1 MMNWR
6 LKLISVSVILAV
18 VFVLH
23 IRLVRFST
31 TVSRG
36 ALDAVICIGKVIR
49 LNTTEDIDQIVS
61 LQITSG
67 RFRGQ
72 TIDFNNKKIGRI
84 FSDRDFFIGNRV
96 FLEIPL
102 RSKDQ
107 QTVTSV
113 QLLERFRTPFLLY
126 LAGIF
131 SCLMVLVGGLKGIRA
146 LLALCASAMVVF
158 FILLPLLVKG
168 YNPITVALAISAL
181 LTVLT
186 FVFITGLSRKVVS
199 GVIGTLGGLA
209 AVGILSVICQRAMYF
224 TGLAEEFG
232 YLELGIALWRTPAS
246 HGWNFHGIL
255 VAGMILGAVGAMMDV
270 AMSISSAVYEVKTV
284 NPRVTVHQAISAGMN
299 VGRDVMGTMADTLI
313 FAYLGADIITLL
325 LPRIEFPEVGVSYPF
340 LRLINDEATAV
351 SLIQAIVGTIGLV
364 LTVPITAVVA
374 GLSTR
379 WAMPAD
385 DDDRAGPA
393 GAVGIVQE
401 PAEIGTGHNIP
412 YLVPIALMVVIGLT
426 FLLQHRIQREAAA
439 ISTFTGSEGEILST
453 SEYVKG
459 RILRRLEQNTS
470 SNARQNDILE
480 IKVMSG
486 MYKGQQMVVRNI
498 ITPNMPLLSI
508 PAEPGDIVLC
518 RLGGTPDQVGLVKQ
532 VQEYGRDR
540 FLIWML
546 GLMLICV
553 ILVGRDEG
561 VRTVCALV
569 GAGIVVYF
577 FMLPL
582 IADGKPPVLIV
593 TLSSGMIAFCS
604 LVFVIGPS
612 RKTFSAVLGTM
623 GGVMTSAVI
632 VIAAQQFLHF
642 SGMEDAIAVD
652 IVEALQTPPFNF
664 QQLLLAGMLIGLL
677 GVAVDGAI
685 EVSSSMEEIRRANPS
700 MSNWKLIASGMN
712 VGTDILGT
720 MVNTLVFAYLGV
732 RLLLLMAV
740 ASPDL
745 QLFQYPPVELLSVG
759 MMSAEILRILAGTL
773 GLVLTIPITALI
785 SGFWNWRAVGRTKGR
800 VGKRA

>member
-1 MMNWR
+1 
-6 LKLISVSVILAV
+6 
-18 VFVLH
+18 
-23 IRLVRFST
+23 
-31 TVSRG
+31 
-36 ALDAVICIGKVIR
+36 
-49 LNTTEDIDQIVS
+49 
-61 LQITSG
+61 
-67 RFRGQ
+67 
-72 TIDFNNKKIGRI
+72 
-84 FSDRDFFIGNRV
+84 
-96 FLEIPL
+96 
-102 RSKDQ
+102 
-107 QTVTSV
+107 
-113 QLLERFRTPFLLY
+113 
-126 LAGIF
+126 
-131 SCLMVLVGGLKGIRA
+131 
-146 LLALCASAMVVF
+146 
-158 FILLPLLVKG
+158 
-168 YNPITVALAISAL
+168 
-181 LTVLT
+181 
-186 FVFITGLSRKVVS
+186 
-199 GVIGTLGGLA
+199 
-209 AVGILSVICQRAMYF
+209 
-224 TGLAEEFG
+224 
-232 YLELGIALWRTPAS
+232 
-246 HGWNFHGIL
+246 
-255 VAGMILGAVGAMMDV
+255 
-270 AMSISSAVYEVKTV
+270 
-284 NPRVTVHQAISAGMN
+284 
-299 VGRDVMGTMADTLI
+299 MGTMADTLI

-385 DDDRAGPA
+385 DDDR
-393 GAVGIVQE
+393 VGQAEALDIVQE
-401 PAEIGTGHNIP
+401 PAEIDIGHNIP
-412 YLVPIALMVVIGLT
+412 YLVPIALVVVISLT

-439 ISTFTGSEGEILST
+439 ISTFTGSEGEILSK

-470 SNARQNDILE
+470 SNARQNHILE
-480 IKVMSG
+480 IEVMSG

-498 ITPNMPLLSI
+498 VNPNMPLLSI

-561 VRTVCALV
+561 VRTVCALA
-569 GAGIVVYF
+569 GAGIVIYF

-623 GGVMTSAVI
+623 GGVMASAVI

-745 QLFQYPPVELLSVG
+745 QLFQYPLVELLSVG

-785 SGFWNWRAVGRTKGR
+785 SGFWNWRAVGQTKGS

>member
-1 MMNWR
+1 
-6 LKLISVSVILAV
+6 
-18 VFVLH
+18 
-23 IRLVRFST
+23 
-31 TVSRG
+31 
-36 ALDAVICIGKVIR
+36 
-49 LNTTEDIDQIVS
+49 
-61 LQITSG
+61 
-67 RFRGQ
+67 
-72 TIDFNNKKIGRI
+72 
-84 FSDRDFFIGNRV
+84 
-96 FLEIPL
+96 
-102 RSKDQ
+102 
-107 QTVTSV
+107 
-113 QLLERFRTPFLLY
+113 
-126 LAGIF
+126 
-131 SCLMVLVGGLKGIRA
+131 
-146 LLALCASAMVVF
+146 
-158 FILLPLLVKG
+158 
-168 YNPITVALAISAL
+168 
-181 LTVLT
+181 
-186 FVFITGLSRKVVS
+186 
-199 GVIGTLGGLA
+199 
-209 AVGILSVICQRAMYF
+209 
-224 TGLAEEFG
+224 
-232 YLELGIALWRTPAS
+232 
-246 HGWNFHGIL
+246 
-255 VAGMILGAVGAMMDV
+255 
-270 AMSISSAVYEVKTV
+270 
-284 NPRVTVHQAISAGMN
+284 
-299 VGRDVMGTMADTLI
+299 
-313 FAYLGADIITLL
+313 
-325 LPRIEFPEVGVSYPF
+325 
-340 LRLINDEATAV
+340 
-351 SLIQAIVGTIGLV
+351 
-364 LTVPITAVVA
+364 
-374 GLSTR
+374 
-379 WAMPAD
+379 MPADDDDD

-393 GAVGIVQE
+393 GAGGIVQE
-401 PAEIGTGHNIP
+401 PAEIVTGHNIP

-470 SNARQNDILE
+470 SSARQNDILE

-652 IVEALQTPPFNF
+652 IVEALRTPPFNF

-700 MSNWKLIASGMN
+700 MSNWRLITSGMN

-720 MVNTLVFAYLGV
+720 MVNTLVFACLGV

-745 QLFQYPPVELLSVG
+745 QLFQYPPVELLSIG